1 MQKSDTITK
10 LAVALNKF
18 QKAVEGAKKSS
29 DNPFYSSKYADLA
42 EIWKTIRE
50 PLTANGLSVTQLPDD
65 AFTDR
70 IDEKNIV
77 MKVAVETVL
86 LHESGEWIS
95 SRTVLPL
102 VKRDPQAVGSAIT
115 YARRYGLSAILGIH
129 QEDDDAN
136 THSERKQSSPV
147 APAFDTK
154 AFDNLIA
161 TKALTDA
168 ERIHFQELAD
178 VSMKQN
184 DAYTF
189 GSILKQMKA
198 KPDKAQDSGN
208 DPDREQKAKQ
218 MISEILS
225 KLETMGKSSA
235 YIRNSVK
242 KHLGVETEEKDWKAI
257 LIAAPFDAEKYIA
270 AYTHWKEEVES

>member
-10 LAVALNKF
+10 LAVALNNF

-29 DNPFYSSKYADLA
+29 DNPYYSSKYADLA

-50 PLTANGLSVTQLPDD
+50 PLTANGLSVTQLPDE

-70 IDEKNIV
+70 IDDKNIV

-95 SRTVLPL
+95 SRTVLPI

-136 THSERKQSSPV
+136 THSAKHTTPDKPQSMNSKELYRLLEV
-147 APAFDTK
+147 
-154 AFDNLIA
+154 
-161 TKALTDA
+161 KALSDA
-168 ERIHFQELAD
+168 ERQHFTELAE
-178 VSMKQN
+178 VSVAQN
-184 DAYTF
+184 DIYSVDTMIKKL
-189 GSILKQMKA
+189 SA
-198 KPDKAQDSGN
+198 KPDKVKAEPQPE
-208 DPDREQKAKQ
+208 PDREQKAKQ
-218 MISEILS
+218 VIEDILNKLISLS
-225 KLETMGKSSA
+225 QLS
-235 YIRNSVK
+235 RN
-242 KHLGVETEEKDWKAI
+242 L
-257 LIAAPFDAEKYIA
+257 
-270 AYTHWKEEVES
+270 